1 MDKSST
7 VDHIAL
13 CWTLWTIISTHRVTK
28 NNSWPLR
35 LNHEVIRTVTPA
47 IFFVRTVE
55 AELPLLPTWFCFYI
69 PELYAPGS
77 RGLNSISR
85 VIWNRNMSPY
95 EAPIRMGPPEGIVCW
110 AAVWSDRN
118 LVIFGKK
125 LTSFVNKAHF
135 IFTTKLF
142 NRAAKGIRFIIL
154 KREGKI
160 WHCRNRE

>member
-13 CWTLWTIISTHRVTK
+13 CWTLWTFISTHRVTE
-28 NNSWPLR
+28 NNSGPLR
-35 LNHEVIRTVTPA
+35 LNHRVIRTVTPA

-77 RGLNSISR
+77 RGLNGISR
-85 VIWNRNMSPY
+85 VKWNRNMSPY
-95 EAPIRMGPPEGIVCW
+95 EASIRMGPPEGIVCW

-125 LTSFVNKAHF
+125 LTRLCQQSPLHIYNKV
-135 IFTTKLF
+135 IQP
-142 NRAAKGIRFIIL
+142 RS
-154 KREGKI
+154 
-160 WHCRNRE
+160 